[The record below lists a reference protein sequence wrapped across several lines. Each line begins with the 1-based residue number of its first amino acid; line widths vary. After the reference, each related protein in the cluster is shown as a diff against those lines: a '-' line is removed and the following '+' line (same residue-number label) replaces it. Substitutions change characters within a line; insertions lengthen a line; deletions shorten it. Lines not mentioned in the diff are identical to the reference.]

1 MLSLGC
7 LGRSS
12 VYAQRLLFIRTE
24 VRNCTTQ
31 ATSSL
36 LLHFLYF
43 NRQLDQTCKHWAP
56 LVWKETTPRHA
67 TTTWLFIL
75 NRNHTFDRL
84 ALWDAEMETICLQC
98 GEGEESHDYL
108 FFDCS
113 FSYVIWDTLLNKL
126 CFSFLLPRKISC
138 LVV

>member
-1 MLSLGC
+1 MWVIQRVNPSLCWCGITFE
-7 LGRSS
+7 
-12 VYAQRLLFIRTE
+12 LFG
-24 VRNCTTQ
+24 
-31 ATSSL
+31 TS
-36 LLHFLYF
+36 
-43 NRQLDQTCKHWAP
+43 KHWAP
-56 LVWKETTPRHA
+56 LIWKETTPRHA

-75 NRNHTFDRL
+75 NRNPTFDRL

-98 GEGEESHDYL
+98 GEWEESHDYL
-108 FFDCS
+108 FFECS